1 MEAFSLCNQDTPP
14 DTAALVLNASAQS
27 LAPSFICSDDP
38 EDGPTLAPRW
48 RLMKLF
54 AKELATL
61 KSEHNPQHRR
71 VSVKSQREK
80 TSSYDSCQAHRDDR
94 DVAPDGNAS
103 SNVIRRSPDVKH
115 EDSFPEGGIRAWL
128 VVFGSFCTM
137 LSVYGLINSS
147 AVFESY
153 FATNQLADYDSST
166 IGWIFSIYL
175 FVVFFA
181 GIQVGPIFDR
191 HGPRLLVAV
200 GSVLVVASQMLLGL
214 CTEYYQILLTYS
226 VLGGLGGALLN
237 VPAYGI
243 IAHYFKQR
251 RGLATGIASTAG
263 SIGGI
268 VFPLLMQGLLPR
280 LGFAWTTR
288 IIGFILLGLAIPANL
303 LLRTRLPPSDK
314 VISVMPDWSLFH
326 DLKFSLTC
334 AGVWFLEWG
343 LFVPLTFVVSYA
355 ADHGQDATAAYI
367 LLVYLNVGSF
377 FGRCLPG
384 LVADRIGRFNVI
396 IMTIS
401 LCVVT
406 ILAFW
411 LPAGSS
417 HALLIVFVFTFG
429 FASGSNLGLYPV
441 CLGQLC
447 DSRDYG
453 RFYSTSLMVGSFGTL
468 TSLPIGGA
476 LRDVGDFQQGWLALI
491 LFSAL
496 SYAIAM
502 SCFLGVRVLAV
513 SWHVKKVF

>member
-1 MEAFSLCNQDTPP
+1 MQM
-14 DTAALVLNASAQS
+14 TAASV
-27 LAPSFICSDDP
+27 PSPTPSDSDRQD
-38 EDGPTLAPRW
+38 DGDKDLEEP
-48 RLMKLF
+48 
-54 AKELATL
+54 
-61 KSEHNPQHRR
+61 
-71 VSVKSQREK
+71 
-80 TSSYDSCQAHRDDR
+80 
-94 DVAPDGNAS
+94 
-103 SNVIRRSPDVKH
+103 
-115 EDSFPEGGIRAWL
+115 FPEGGFKAWL

-153 FATNQLADYDSST
+153 FATHQLADADSST
-166 IGWIFSIYL
+166 IGWIFSLYL

-200 GSVLVVASQMLLGL
+200 GSVLVVASQMILGF

-226 VLGGLGGALLN
+226 VLQGLGGALLN

-243 IAHYFKQR
+243 IAHYFKRR

-268 VFPLLMQGLLPR
+268 MFPLLLQSLLPK

-288 IIGFILLGLAIPANL
+288 IIGFILLGLAIPSNL

-314 VISVMPDWSLFH
+314 LVSVIPDWSLFRN
-326 DLKFSLTC
+326 LKFTLTC

-355 ADHGQDATAAYI
+355 SDYGQNANAAYI

-377 FGRCLPG
+377 FGRFLPG
-384 LVADRIGRFNVI
+384 FIADRIGRFNVI
-396 IMTIS
+396 ILTIS

-406 ILAFW
+406 LLAFW
-411 LPAGSS
+411 LPSGPS
-417 HALLIVFVFTFG
+417 HALLIVFVVTFG

-453 RFYSTSLMVGSFGTL
+453 RVYSTSLMVGSFGTL

-476 LRDVGDFQQGWLALI
+476 LRDVGDLRQGWLALI

-496 SYAIAM
+496 SYFIAM

-513 SWHVKKVF
+513 GGKVKKIF